1 MRGTLVVGLTH
12 EESMVVDDTVVV
24 PALPGRVADFSHM
37 PSVLATAMVVAFVEA
52 TAVALLAQHMD
63 DGEVSLG
70 THVDLSHEGA
80 TPPGGTVTARVTVAS
95 VDGATVWFDARVTD
109 DAGVVSSGRH
119 RRAVVATERF
129 LAGVARH
136 PAAG

>member
-1 MRGTLVVGLTH
+1 MHGSLQVGLTH
-12 EESMVVDDTVVV
+12 EASMVVDGTVVV
-24 PALPGRVADFSHM
+24 PALPAAVADFSHM

-52 TAVALLAQHMD
+52 TAVALLEAHMED
-63 DGEVSLG
+63 HEVSLG

-80 TPPGGTVTARVTVAS
+80 TPPGGTVTARVEVTE
-95 VDGATVWFDARVTD
+95 VDGPTVWFDAVVTD
-109 DAGVVSSGRH
+109 ESGVVSRGRH

-136 PAAG
+136 PASG